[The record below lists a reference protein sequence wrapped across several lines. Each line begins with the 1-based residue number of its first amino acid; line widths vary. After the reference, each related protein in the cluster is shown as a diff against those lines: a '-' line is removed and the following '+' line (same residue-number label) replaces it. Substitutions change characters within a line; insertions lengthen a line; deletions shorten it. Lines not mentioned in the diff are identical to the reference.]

1 MDRPRERGV
10 TLVELLVAIA
20 IIGILASMI
29 VVSLPRGPGRRP
41 TKLSNLKNVQNQIRS
56 EATAYL
62 SFSGRD
68 SYPPRYGYKQWN
80 VAEGTTVENEL
91 YHLEPYLAHLK
102 RAGIFDL
109 YDPFGS
115 DTHDTDKDGEIS
127 LLEFSPFGSQNDQF
141 DITYPDTLYDGA
153 SLGGEVATQLG
164 EHRPLVY
171 IPVDSEQAKKVA
183 QYFSLVAEAGDVEE
197 GFYARR
203 WRPTE
208 MFASGP
214 NPIAG
219 LEFPPPRYDD
229 FVLISMGP
237 YEDAGGLLAEDPD
250 FMSDLAGISDG
261 GDVYHILA
269 LRAYFLATRD
279 VNGNGFLDFD
289 FNARS
294 KNKEGDPAS
303 YPGYEANNL
312 NLLPDGS
319 NGGGPV
325 IYRANN

>member
-1 MDRPRERGV
+1 MIHLG
-10 TLVELLVAIA
+10 
-20 IIGILASMI
+20 LA
-29 VVSLPRGPGRRP
+29 
-41 TKLSNLKNVQNQIRS
+41 KLKSVQTSIRT
-56 EATAYL
+56 EATTYL
-62 SFSGRD
+62 TSSKRD
-68 SYPPRYGYKQWN
+68 TYPPRYGYKQWKALEN
-80 VAEGTTVENEL
+80 AADPNNPQPNEL
-91 YHLEPYLAHLK
+91 YFLKPYLAQLK
-102 RAGIFDL
+102 RARTFDL
-109 YDPFGS
+109 YDNFGR

-127 LLEFSPFGSQNDQF
+127 LLEFSPFGSQNGPF

-153 SLGGEVATQLG
+153 SLGGEVATQLD
-164 EHRPLVY
+164 EQRPLVY
-171 IPVDSEQAKKVA
+171 IPVDSKQAKKVA
-183 QYFSLVAEAGDVEE
+183 QYFYLVAESGDIEG

-208 MFASGP
+208 TFSSRS

-219 LEFPPPRYDD
+219 LKFPPPRYDD

-237 YEDAGGLLAEDPD
+237 YENAGGLLAEDPD
-250 FMSDLAGISDG
+250 FMADLAGISDG

-279 VNGNGFLDFD
+279 VNDNGLADFD
-289 FNARS
+289 FLART

-303 YPGYEANNL
+303 YPEYEANNL

-319 NGGGPV
+319 NGAGPV